1 MNKAS
6 YVTERFEALY
16 KSAPNI
22 KAMLLSVMPP
32 RSTVDASPEVGMTS
46 TPSLKSFESLRLRM
60 SKNSVSSFAAV
71 YLFLILLLVVGV
83 TNRLAFSVSDSKYR
97 KVTVLLLGA
106 LYTFEPKQLS
116 QTHKMVWIHRGL
128 QDHPVLA
135 PLSGTGTPS
144 SGIHFWLL
152 HVALT
157 SGGVFKLILAVSIAV
172 WYLGERKG
180 VLM

>member
-32 RSTVDASPEVGMTS
+32 RSPVDASPEVGMTG

-71 YLFLILLLVVGV
+71 CLSDF
-83 TNRLAFSVSDSKYR
+83 AFGSWSY
-97 KVTVLLLGA
+97 
-106 LYTFEPKQLS
+106 
-116 QTHKMVWIHRGL
+116 
-128 QDHPVLA
+128 
-135 PLSGTGTPS
+135 
-144 SGIHFWLL
+144 
-152 HVALT
+152 
-157 SGGVFKLILAVSIAV
+157 
-172 WYLGERKG
+172 
-180 VLM
+180 